1 MACLYLSESFCIR
14 AGEPEPRLFR
24 PLEPEPIEEKNRSW
38 SRSRSQKRKLY
49 ARSHMFLAPW
59 SRSRLKK
66 KITGVGA
73 AWGKKIKNRSRLE
86 KQSVAAK
93 KLSGSP
99 ALLLLVYSYCTKST
113 VRRKSWC
120 KSKRKIIICKDWEAM
135 INMEKR
141 YSTVQKWTYIAKL

>member
-14 AGEPEPRLFR
+14 AGEPEPRLFC

-38 SRSRSQKRKLY
+38 SRSRSKKGNCTQGAACFWPLG
-49 ARSHMFLAPW
+49 AGAAW
-59 SRSRLKK
+59 KK

-73 AWGKKIKNRSRLE
+73 AWGKKIMNRSRLE

-120 KSKRKIIICKDWEAM
+120 KSKRKIIIYKDWEAM

-141 YSTVQKWTYIAKL
+141 DSTIGSEMNLYS